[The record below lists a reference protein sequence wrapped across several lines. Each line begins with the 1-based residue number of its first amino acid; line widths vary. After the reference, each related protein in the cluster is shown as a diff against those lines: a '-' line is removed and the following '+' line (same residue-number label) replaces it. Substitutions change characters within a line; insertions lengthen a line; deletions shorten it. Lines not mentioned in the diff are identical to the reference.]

1 MSGPMKRNQINTYLN
16 YLRQYCDVEYFEDYG
31 YSTDDGY
38 HNLSYEITDDQEL
51 LKMIPIIEDK
61 YYGSDMDIKMGFVIR
76 NKLTS
81 IENN

>member
-1 MSGPMKRNQINTYLN
+1 MF
-16 YLRQYCDVEYFEDYG
+16 YCVETPIGWLIDETKGAYYG

-61 YYGSDMDIKMGFVIR
+61 YYGSDMDIKMGFVVR